1 MATEKVNVLMSP
13 GTKYD
18 KVVLADKT
26 FLKLEAQE
34 EIVIIDEALDDRYV
48 YYKIVVTKDVEYVGL

>member
-1 MATEKVNVLMSP
+1 MSP